1 MGFPHD
7 YYVAVENLQL
17 GSCGFPMGVEIPQ
30 LPEWDFSITIMW
42 QWRISNWSFGDSP
55 WVWRFSNCGFSM
67 GVEILQVPEWDFSNP
82 LMGGWGFSM
91 GVEIFQVPEWDF
103 SNSLMGGWGFSNWAV
118 GDSPWDFSNPLMGGW
133 GFSMG
138 VEIPQLLEWDLSI
151 PLMGGWAFSNWA
163 VGHFHGCG
171 DSPTARMGL
180 PYDYYVAVEN
190 LQLGSWGFS
199 MGVEIS
205 QVQEWD
211 FSTPI
216 MGMGILQLGIFG
228 FSLGMEIQPASLTT
242 KVQSLLNSLATFS

>member
-1 MGFPHD
+1 MTIGQPLAI
-7 YYVAVENLQL
+7 VALCQPMWANPQPPSAYLHL
-17 GSCGFPMGVEIPQ
+17 HPPASGSCGFPMGVEIPQ

-42 QWRISNWSFGDSP
+42 QWRISNC
-55 WVWRFSNCGFSM
+55 CGFSM
-67 GVEILQVPEWDFSNP
+67 GVEILQVPEWDFSNS

-91 GVEIFQVPEWDF
+91 GVEILQVP
-103 SNSLMGGWGFSNWAV
+103 G
-118 GDSPWDFSNPLMGGW
+118 WDFSNPLMGGW

-199 MGVEIS
+199 MWRFPKCKNGIS
-205 QVQEWD
+205 PHLLW
-211 FSTPI
+211 
-216 MGMGILQLGIFG
+216 GWG
-228 FSLGMEIQPASLTT
+228 FSSWAFLDSP
-242 KVQSLLNSLATFS
+242 